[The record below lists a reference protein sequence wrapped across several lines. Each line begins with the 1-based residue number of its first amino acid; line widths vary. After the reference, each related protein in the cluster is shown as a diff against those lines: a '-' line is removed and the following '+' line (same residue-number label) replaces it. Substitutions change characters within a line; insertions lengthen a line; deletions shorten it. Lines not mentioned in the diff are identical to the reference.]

1 MSGTLQGLR
10 PRRPRGWWLRPLAVA
25 AGYYGVGRL
34 VWLVAGSPGHAT
46 PLWPPAGLTLALLL
60 LTQDFALCMGAAL
73 GGFGLMLQACMTTAG
88 GLGWGRA
95 SAVAAVFGIAAAAEP
110 LVAAHLA
117 RRFVRLPWGLGQTRT
132 MVRFALLAG
141 PGPAALG
148 AALAAG
154 ALFWAG
160 LIPLDHLPR
169 EAVLWWTGDMLGLL
183 LFAPLGMVL
192 GADRT
197 DVPWRRR
204 VMVAVPVILMTAAA
218 LTLFVRANRW
228 DQRRGDSIVRE
239 RAEALTGAVER
250 SLLYNLDALRTA
262 ADYLGSARVDGE
274 TFRRVATG
282 TVVRHFAYTALAWAP
297 AAVEGKPVPV
307 EMVDPTAADP
317 RLPGQDLGS
326 DPARQAVLSAAR
338 HSGEAV
344 GMDAPQDARALW
356 IFVPAPGSNGD
367 NGVSGFVGGLLRV
380 DLLVD
385 RAMTGIDRHGMGIEL
400 REGGGVRT
408 LHRVAG
414 TPTSGAVPLPA
425 RTLTIA
431 GRAFAVVPMVGGL
444 TLAVERSGEA
454 WIVLVTGMLLVALLQ
469 GVLLVV
475 TGREEAE
482 DTVVDQAEW
491 PAAYQTKPRSPRPAA
506 YQKARSPRR

>member
-10 PRRPRGWWLRPLAVA
+10 PRRPRWWWLRPLAVA

-34 VWLVAGSPGHAT
+34 VWLVAGSPGHAA
-46 PLWPPAGLTLALLL
+46 PLWPPAGLTLAVLLL
-60 LTQDFALCMGAAL
+60 SRDLALCAGAAL
-73 GGFGLMLQACMTTAG
+73 GGFGLMLQAFATTAG
-88 GLGWGRA
+88 GLGWARA
-95 SAVAAVFGIAAAAEP
+95 SAVAAAVGVAAAAEP
-110 LVAAHLA
+110 LLAAFLV
-117 RRFVRLPWGLGQTRT
+117 RRFARLPWGLGQART
-132 MVRFALLAG
+132 VLRFALLGG

-148 AALAAG
+148 AALATG

-160 LIPLDHLPR
+160 LIPLAHLPR
-169 EAVLWWTGDMLGLL
+169 EAALWWGGDLLGLVV
-183 LFAPLGMVL
+183 FAPLGMVL
-192 GADRT
+192 GARRA

-204 VMVAVPVILMTAAA
+204 ALVAGPVILITTVA

-228 DQRRGDSIVRE
+228 DQRRGDAVVQE
-239 RAEALTGAVER
+239 RADALTGAVER

-282 TVVRHFAYTALAWAP
+282 TVIRHFAYTALAWAP
-297 AAVEGKPVPV
+297 APAEGKAVPV

-317 RLPGQDLGS
+317 RLPGKDLAS
-326 DPARQAVLSAAR
+326 DPARQAQLVAAR

-344 GMDAPQDARALW
+344 GLDAPPDGRAVW
-356 IFVPAPGSNGD
+356 IFVPAPGRNGD
-367 NGVSGFVGGLLRV
+367 SGVSGFVGGLLRM

-385 RAMTGIDRHGMGIEL
+385 RAVTGIDRHGMGLEL
-400 REGGGVRT
+400 HDAGSRT
-408 LHRVAG
+408 LHRLAG
-414 TPTSGAVPLPA
+414 TPTSGAVSMPA

-431 GRAFAVVPMVGGL
+431 ERAFAVVPVVAGP

-454 WIVLVTGMLLVALLQ
+454 WIVLVAGMLLVALLQ

-482 DTVVDQAEW
+482 DTLVEQAEW
-491 PAAYQTKPRSPRPAA
+491 PAAYQTKAEATSPSR
-506 YQKARSPRR
+506 

>member
-1 MSGTLQGLR
+1 
-10 PRRPRGWWLRPLAVA
+10 VA

-34 VWLVAGSPGHAT
+34 VWLVVGSPGHAA
-46 PLWPPAGLTLALLL
+46 PLWPPAGLTLAVLLL
-60 LTQDFALCMGAAL
+60 SHDFALCLGAAL
-73 GGFGLMLQACMTTAG
+73 GGFGLMLQACLTTAA

-95 SAVAAVFGIAAAAEP
+95 SAVAAAFGIAAAAEP
-110 LVAAHLA
+110 LLAAQLA

-148 AALAAG
+148 AGLATG

-160 LIPLDHLPR
+160 VIPLEHLPR
-169 EAVLWWTGDMLGLL
+169 EAALWWAGDLLGLL
-183 LFAPLGMVL
+183 VFAPLGMVL
-192 GADRT
+192 GAARG

-204 VMVAVPVILMTAAA
+204 IVVAVPVILMTAAA

-228 DQRRGDSIVRE
+228 DQRRGDAIVRE
-239 RAEALTGAVER
+239 RADALTGAVER
-250 SLLYNLDALRTA
+250 SLIYNLDALRTA
-262 ADYLGSARVDGE
+262 ADYLGSARIDGE

-297 AAVEGKPVPV
+297 ATVEGKAVPV

-317 RLPGQDLGS
+317 RLPGKDLAS
-326 DPARQAVLSAAR
+326 DPGRLAQLSAAR

-344 GMDAPQDARALW
+344 AIDAPPDDRALW

-380 DLLVD
+380 DLLLD
-385 RAMTGIDRHGMGIEL
+385 RAVTGIDRHGMGLEL
-400 REGGGVRT
+400 REGAGQRT
-408 LHRVAG
+408 IHRLPG
-414 TPTSGAVPLPA
+414 TPTTGAVPLPA
-425 RTLTIA
+425 RTLSIA
-431 GRAFAVVPMVGGL
+431 ERAFAVVPVVGGPV
-444 TLAVERSGEA
+444 LAVERSGEA
-454 WIVLVTGMLLVALLQ
+454 WIVLVAGMLLVALLQ

-475 TGREEAE
+475 TGREEEAE
-482 DTVVDQAEW
+482 DTLVDQAEW
-491 PAAYQTKPRSPRPAA
+491 PAAYRT
-506 YQKARSPRR
+506 KARSPRR